1 MDPKIRIRTKMSW
14 IRNTADSDSP
24 KSLKVPIFVLKN
36 LLKVA
41 YDPENNLKKGGRSS
55 QSTDDR

>member
-1 MDPKIRIRTKMSW
+1 MSW

-24 KSLKVPIFVLKN
+24 KSLKVPIFVLKY

-41 YDPENNLKKGGRSS
+41 YDPVTLKTTSKRV
-55 QSTDDR
+55 DAAVNPPMVDEE